1 MQNSTA
7 EISPDV
13 FGQALTQLPCGVL
26 LSDNDKL
33 ITWCNDVISEWT
45 ECSVQ
50 QMMSKPVDTILT
62 EYLAPPDENN
72 QLIHIKTTAS
82 QTEKWL
88 KRQDIALD
96 NGAGITLTLLWDV
109 TNEQSKRQKCAN
121 LSNQLEQLNTVDPVT
136 GLFNRK
142 AMLQNIEP
150 MVSRCRRYENPL
162 SVIAM
167 EFANFKDIVDEY
179 GQGVANQSFIALA
192 QLLRDQIRWSDI
204 VSRPDETRIIFILPE
219 TENSDASHLAH
230 KIMHQIS
237 EMEIKTDSPT
247 ALHIEANIGV
257 ASWEKGYDALLLLR
271 SANQK
276 LADAIK
282 KGPGSVLP

>member
-7 EISPDV
+7 DISPDLLA
-13 FGQALTQLPCGVL
+13 QSLMQLPCGAL

-33 ITWCNDVISEWT
+33 ILWCNDAIAKLGECTLQQVIS
-45 ECSVQ
+45 Q
-50 QMMSKPVDTILT
+50 PLDKILS
-62 EYLAPPDENN
+62 EYLAAPEEEN
-72 QLIHIKTTAS
+72 QLMHIKTTAS
-82 QTEKWL
+82 QSEKWL
-88 KRQDIALD
+88 KRQDIALESE
-96 NGAGITLTLLWDV
+96 AGVTLTLLWDV
-109 TNEQSKRQKCAN
+109 TDEQFQTQKCAS

-162 SVIAM
+162 SVITL
-167 EFANFKDIVDEY
+167 EFTNFDAIKEQHGQVLANE
-179 GQGVANQSFIALA
+179 AFIQLA

-204 VSRPDETRIIFILPE
+204 VSRPDETHVVFILPE
-219 TENSDASHLAH
+219 TEMKDATHLTH
-230 KIMHQIS
+230 KIMSQVA
-237 EMEIKTDSPT
+237 EMNINTDASSPF
-247 ALHIEANIGV
+247 HIDASYGV
-257 ASWEKGYDALLLLR
+257 ASWEKGFDALLLLR
-271 SANQK
+271 TANQL

>member
-13 FGQALTQLPCGVL
+13 FTQALKQLPCGVL

-33 ITWCNDVISEWT
+33 ITWCNDTVVEWAD
-45 ECSVQ
+45 CGVQ
-50 QMMSKPVDTILT
+50 QIVSQPLDKILA
-62 EYLAPPDENN
+62 EYLTPPDEKN
-72 QLIHIKTTAS
+72 QLIHIKATAS
-82 QTEKWL
+82 QSEKWL

-96 NGAGITLTLLWDV
+96 TGADTTLTLLWDV
-109 TNEQSKRQKCAN
+109 TNEQSKVQKCAS

-162 SVIAM
+162 SVFAM
-167 EFANFKDIVDEY
+167 EFTNFKSIVEQF
-179 GQGVANQSFIALA
+179 GQAVANQSFVVLA

-204 VSRPDETRIIFILPE
+204 VSRSDETHITIILPE
-219 TENSDASHLAH
+219 TENKDAAHLAH

-237 EMEIKTDSPT
+237 EMEIKTDAST
-247 ALHIEANIGV
+247 SVHIEANIGV

-271 SANQK
+271 SANQM
-276 LADAIK
+276 LAESIK